1 MNETSTMVHGG
12 EVRVV
17 RVGNGGEVDWHGVQR
32 DQGKGGHMILAKRAT
47 ISVPPR
53 GGDLTKVCSVIVVW
67 YVASCWA
74 TTSTKRVLHKRL
86 LRKDELLLFQMIGT
100 VIYLELMKLSGLLK
114 FNHSV
119 STVLILKYEI
129 LGSTLA
135 YLFGFLTLQFGLHMV
150 SVSFAITMRGF
161 EPVTSCVFSI
171 LVLSETLNRSQ
182 WVAILLVC
190 AGVSLCAGA
199 DKTWTLEGL
208 LVLVLCDVCFSCRSL
223 CVKLLR
229 RKCTEKSLEKMTGPS
244 IFFIT
249 AVGSCLALIVWQ
261 VFAYFV
267 FAPTVR
273 RVSRD
278 DLPILLFN
286 GASFTLYNAMSYIL
300 LGMVEM
306 SVHAIGNAVR
316 QVVVIMY
323 SVYVFSSPLT
333 TTNVLGILCAMT
345 GVALYS
351 VFTEINIEKPTNATL
366 YMRANSE
373 EEEEDDVL
381 GGGEVELS
389 RV

>member
-1 MNETSTMVHGG
+1 M
-12 EVRVV
+12 
-17 RVGNGGEVDWHGVQR
+17 QR
-32 DQGKGGHMILAKRAT
+32 IEGKDGRMMLAKRAT
-47 ISVPPR
+47 KDLVRPAVAAAGR
-53 GGDLTKVCSVIVVW
+53 GDLTKVCSVVMVW

-74 TTSTKRVLHKRL
+74 TTSTKRLLHKRL
-86 LRKDELLLFQMIGT
+86 LRKDELLLFQMFGT
-100 VIYLELMKLSGLLK
+100 VVYLQLMKLSGLLK
-114 FNHSV
+114 FNHTI
-119 STVLILKYEI
+119 STVLFLKYEV

-161 EPVTSCVFSI
+161 EPVTSCMFSI
-171 LVLSETLNRSQ
+171 LVLSETLNRLQ

-190 AGVSLCAGA
+190 AGISLCAGA

-208 LVLVLCDVCFSCRSL
+208 LILVSCDVCFSCRSL

-229 RKCTEKSLEKMTGPS
+229 RKCAEESLEKMTGPS
-244 IFFIT
+244 IFYIT
-249 AVGSCLALIVWQ
+249 AVGSSLALIVWQ
-261 VFAYFV
+261 VFKYFV
-267 FAPTVR
+267 FSPTVR
-273 RVSRD
+273 RVTRG
-278 DLPILLFN
+278 DLLNLLLN
-286 GASFTLYNAMSYIL
+286 SACFTLYNAMSYIL

-316 QVVVIMY
+316 QVVVIVY

-351 VFTEINIEKPTNATL
+351 VFTEITIEKPTNATL
-366 YMRANSE
+366 YMRANSK
-373 EEEEDDVL
+373 EEDGDEGLSV
-381 GGGEVELS
+381 GEVELS